1 MKFINWDE
9 IKYALQ
15 NLSHRKL
22 RSFLTIISIMIGI
35 TAIFALVSFGLGIQS
50 YVDTLATQSG
60 TDKLF
65 IMSKTMGAPGTDQT
79 FYVSQDDIDFVSKIN
94 GVKEISGMYMKP
106 AEIIFKEKKR
116 YNYLVGID
124 MSKIEGS

>member
-1 MKFINWDE
+1 MKLINWDE

-15 NLSHRKL
+15 NLRQRKL
-22 RSFLTIISIMIGI
+22 RSSLTIISIMIGI

-50 YVDTLATQSG
+50 YVDTLAAQSG

-65 IMSKTMGAPGTDQT
+65 VMSKTMGAPGTDQT
-79 FYVSQDDIDFVSKIN
+79 FFISQDDIDFISKIN

-106 AEIIFKEKKR
+106 VEIIFKEI
-116 YNYLVGID
+116 G
-124 MSKIEGS
+124 